1 MATDA
6 ISALGAGSG
15 MDIKALTTSLV
26 DAERAPHKD
35 AINKKIAKSESA
47 ISGYGSIKYVLQNLN
62 TAFNDLKD
70 QSDFSSIGVQ
80 NSQSNSVSVTANST
94 ASAGSHQVTVTSLA
108 KADRFLSNGFSNTNA
123 INGGQSFNLSLSVN
137 GTSQGN
143 ITIPAN
149 QDTPSGIVTAIN
161 AANKGVTAQLIATGD
176 TLSPYKIMVTGTTG
190 ASQGF
195 QLSSAIAGLNFG
207 NQIQS
212 RANAVVNIDGIEV
225 TPSSNQLVNF
235 FPGVTFDLLAP
246 TSSVTTSTTNG
257 AGVTSMVSTPVPANI
272 NLTRDT
278 SSVKTKIQALVQ
290 AYNDASSMLKTVS
303 DPKSTVETYGASL
316 VGDSLVYS
324 LRNQLRDL
332 VFSNSNTPSGTITNM
347 RDLGISVDMSGGMTL
362 DTAKLDKVLSTQFD
376 NVVAMM
382 SGSTEG
388 LSAYSTQNAGA
399 AGTAIRK
406 LNSLIS
412 STGLLNSQTTSINN
426 KITDYKLEL
435 TKLEDR
441 MERLKDRYTK
451 QFSAMEGIVGQSK
464 SLRTNLT
471 STFEGMMAAY
481 TNK

>member
-1 MATDA
+1 
-6 ISALGAGSG
+6 
-15 MDIKALTTSLV
+15 
-26 DAERAPHKD
+26 
-35 AINKKIAKSESA
+35 
-47 ISGYGSIKYVLQNLN
+47 
-62 TAFNDLKD
+62 
-70 QSDFSSIGVQ
+70 
-80 NSQSNSVSVTANST
+80 
-94 ASAGSHQVTVTSLA
+94 
-108 KADRFLSNGFSNTNA
+108 
-123 INGGQSFNLSLSVN
+123 
-137 GTSQGN
+137 
-143 ITIPAN
+143 
-149 QDTPSGIVTAIN
+149 
-161 AANKGVTAQLIATGD
+161 
-176 TLSPYKIMVTGTTG
+176 
-190 ASQGF
+190 
-195 QLSSAIAGLNFG
+195 
-207 NQIQS
+207 
-212 RANAVVNIDGIEV
+212 
-225 TPSSNQLVNF
+225 
-235 FPGVTFDLLAP
+235 
-246 TSSVTTSTTNG
+246 
-257 AGVTSMVSTPVPANI
+257 
-272 NLTRDT
+272 
-278 SSVKTKIQALVQ
+278 
-290 AYNDASSMLKTVS
+290 MLKTVS

>member
-26 DAERAPHKD
+26 DAERAPYKD

-161 AANKGVTAQLIATGD
+161 TANKGVTAQLIATGD
-176 TLSPYKIMVTGTTG
+176 SLAPYKIMVTGTTG

-212 RANAVVNIDGIEV
+212 CANAVVNIDGIEV

-303 DPKSTVETYGASL
+303 DPKSTVETYGATL
-316 VGDSLVYS
+316 VGNSLVYS

-332 VFSNSNTPSGTITNM
+332 VFSNSSTPSGTITNM
-347 RDLGISVDMSGGMTL
+347 RDLGISVDISGGMTL

-382 SGSTEG
+382 SGNTEG